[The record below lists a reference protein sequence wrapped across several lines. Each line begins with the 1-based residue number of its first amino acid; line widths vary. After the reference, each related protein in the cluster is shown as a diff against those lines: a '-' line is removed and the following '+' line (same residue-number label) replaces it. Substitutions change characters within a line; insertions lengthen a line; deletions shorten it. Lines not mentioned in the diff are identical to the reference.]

1 MATKGSAYRAE
12 MNATLR
18 TTCASC
24 GKSIPTETGNA
35 HPLDESVVRET
46 YGLVGIG
53 AGRKTIF
60 AVCAACHDTGWR
72 PIAPFRLHPE
82 QRSAWPAVRR

>member
-1 MATKGSAYRAE
+1 

-35 HPLDESVVRET
+35 HPLDETVRRET

-53 AGRKTIF
+53 GGRKAIF
-60 AVCAACHDTGWR
+60 AVCAACHDAGWR
-72 PIAPFRLHPE
+72 PTPSRAYALHGVLSHGARP
-82 QRSAWPAVRR
+82 